1 MIRNWTDLKIYVCI
15 NPSSPNGDQHQF
27 SPKNIHTLSRDKV
40 MRIYEMI
47 TKEKMLWSAIK
58 CSLLILKGNV
68 WRLVWRIC
76 TWILGLKGLL
86 QAKGMQSLP
95 LLWLSLFKLN
105 VPGQPWLLH
114 SPVSFSGPNSEQS
127 LPPALGGGLVQ
138 ERLRVWRPPPQVAEH
153 WDHELHSE

>member
-1 MIRNWTDLKIYVCI
+1 MSALTLQVQMVTNINFLPKIFIPCQEIRLWEFIKW
-15 NPSSPNGDQHQF
+15 SQ
-27 SPKNIHTLSRDKV
+27 
-40 MRIYEMI
+40 
-47 TKEKMLWSAIK
+47 KMLWSAIK
-58 CSLLILKGNV
+58 CSQLILKGNV

-76 TWILGLKGLL
+76 MWILGLKGLM
-86 QAKGMQSLP
+86 QAKGIQSLP

-153 WDHELHSE
+153 WDQELHSE

>member
-1 MIRNWTDLKIYVCI
+1 MSALTLQVQMVTNINFLPKIFISCQEIRLWE
-15 NPSSPNGDQHQF
+15 F
-27 SPKNIHTLSRDKV
+27 
-40 MRIYEMI
+40 YEMI
-47 TKEKMLWSAIK
+47 TKEWMLWSAIK
-58 CSLLILKGNV
+58 CSQLILKGNV

-76 TWILGLKGLL
+76 TWILGLKGLM
-86 QAKGMQSLP
+86 QAKGIRSLP

-138 ERLRVWRPPPQVAEH
+138 ERLRVWRPLPQVAEH